1 LPDRV
6 GHCDD
11 RRVSH
16 DLAIWESPV
25 PADNEDA
32 LAVYA
37 GLCESYLECDEPL
50 EPTARIRTYV
60 EALLQHYPDDAPTGV
75 WASIPVLDEA
85 SGPIVSLLMTYA
97 RANEV
102 AENAAALA
110 RDHGLICF
118 DPQGGTLRP

>member
-1 LPDRV
+1 
-6 GHCDD
+6 
-11 RRVSH
+11 VSY
-16 DLAIWESPV
+16 DLAIWESPI

-32 LAVYA
+32 QAVYA
-37 GLCESYLECDEPL
+37 ELCELYLEGDEPF

-60 EALLQHYPDDAPTGV
+60 EALLKQYPDHAPTGV
-75 WASIPVLDEA
+75 WASTPVLDEA

-97 RANEV
+97 WADEV
-102 AENAAALA
+102 AEYAAALA